1 MSASVVLFRALLLAS
16 VTTGLFGS
24 SLDLIFP
31 SLIPETIGKAFD
43 ELPAPPILSLFA
55 AGALFL
61 VTFGGMIAAVVG
73 LYLFQPW
80 ARQLALWMTALGLL
94 FHPLFGV
101 SLQSGLAQMLLDVST
116 LLWGAVLAMSF
127 VSSLSN
133 RFAARE
139 DSHF

>member
-16 VTTGLFGS
+16 VIAGLLGS
-24 SLDLIFP
+24 FLDLIFP
-31 SLIPETIGKAFD
+31 SLIPESIGKAFD
-43 ELPAPPILSLFA
+43 ELPPPPALSLFA

-80 ARQLALWMTALGLL
+80 ARQLAIWMTALGLL

-101 SLQSGLAQMLLDVST
+101 SLQSGLAQMLLDAST
-116 LLWGAVLAMSF
+116 LLWGVVLAMSF
-127 VSSLSN
+127 VSSLSS
-133 RFAARE
+133 RFAPRE